1 MSAAV
6 DRFIAELHADPEFAA
21 SAQSIADGIAELDF
35 KAALSP
41 DIAGFYEAVHYVVA
55 DRGHSLHEKVEK
67 LDWLAHLQGKVSGT
81 LREIV
86 GW

>member
-6 DRFIAELHADPEFAA
+6 DEFIDALRASPEFAA
-21 SAQSIADGIAELDF
+21 SAQSIADYIAELDF

-41 DIAGFYEAVHYVVA
+41 DVAGFYEAVHYVVA
-55 DRGHSLHEKVEK
+55 DRGHNLHEKIEK
-67 LDWLAHLQGKVSGT
+67 LYQLGHMQGRVSGT
-81 LREIV
+81 LREVV

>member
-6 DRFIAELHADPEFAA
+6 DRFITELRADPEFAA
-21 SAQSIADGIAELDF
+21 SAQSIADCIADLDF

-41 DIAGFYEAVHYVVA
+41 DVAGFYEAVHYVVA
-55 DRGHSLHEKVEK
+55 DRGHSLHEKIEK
-67 LDWLAHLQGKVSGT
+67 LDWLAHLPGKVSGT
-81 LREIV
+81 LKQIV

>member
-6 DRFIAELHADPEFAA
+6 DEFIDALRASPEFAA
-21 SAQSIADGIAELDF
+21 SAQSIADYIAELDF

-41 DIAGFYEAVHYVVA
+41 DVAGFYEAVHYVVA
-55 DRGHSLHEKVEK
+55 DRGHSLHEKIEK
-67 LDWLAHLQGKVSGT
+67 LDWLGHLQGRVSGT
-81 LREIV
+81 LRQIV